1 MINILPT
8 ESSSEPVNLT
18 ESPSKQQSKYFHAP
32 ITNPINSN
40 QLNEDEENENDYIN
54 IDSNVTVTPDHPTI
68 DIVIA
73 FKEHLE
79 RKVTTSRTTSEIS
92 TSNIIKG
99 RIVEGVHGEK
109 ISFDTIVEKIHRAGL
124 YTVEVR
130 SLRKWDKTHKLGY
143 IYLGVGATERRLIL
157 CADDIKYKL
166 LGNPVELKRMAESG
180 RPGVWEPIYTLYPAT
195 GQFANWE
202 TSLYP
207 SVEDNS
213 FFEKRMEDIVYSE
226 MKTNQLPSIQ
236 KFCEHGKDATMT
248 PSLTP
253 FQYIYLP
260 VETFSLCQKPGL
272 NKNNPDER
280 KEKHVRLVCPPS
292 IGNEY
297 KKNKDKRREYYYD
310 LYTRVEES
318 GPNHGSLFRSTD
330 RQRLVMQILTGPVE
344 EKQFGISQGSG
355 LDFNYLLRA
364 KVIKDLYC
372 LHDDVLRN
380 DLLQR
385 WGEFHACCICCH
397 KKKVLHKFGEKYQHC
412 QTSQNLF
419 LLRNYYGE
427 KAAMYFGFVEH
438 LIQSTYHLSILG
450 VGMFIWQIIHF
461 FTEIER
467 RNVAGFIQATNAT
480 REEAL
485 SMLTSSCSLY
495 SYVENYGG
503 NVVASTSQASTVL
516 CPSEY
521 FNLTSALL
529 LYNSTYKNVTIFS
542 TINETINYTRT
553 FESEWNFNSTAML
566 PFLALIVWVYSLLTV
581 VFWRRK
587 QKRYALEWGTN
598 GCEQDESLRW
608 SYKNHPNTHQHIH
621 PVNGSLNY
629 VMYPCRRLNILCK
642 TRSTIFALLLAVFSG
657 VVSIVIL
664 RAALTSSL
672 VSEELQ
678 NWAGIICG
686 VANAVWIT
694 IMGVVWQKI
703 SVQLNDAGKHY
714 LIHGFCFEKKL

>member
-280 KEKHVRLVCPPS
+280 KEKHVMSFMSLTALVSNAYQLCYVAKFDYVLGFVLNDTLRVWCFWIIIFFGYLFWVIIQKILPS
-292 IGNEY
+292 TPSDVKLQVERSTHLATKLIYNRPDEKFETEHFARHDDLSSAEGNELV
-297 KKNKDKRREYYYD
+297 NKIFEHFFPDGTVRPSKE
-310 LYTRVEES
+310 L
-318 GPNHGSLFRSTD
+318 
-330 RQRLVMQILTGPVE
+330 
-344 EKQFGISQGSG
+344 FGIHKEVKE
-355 LDFNYLLRA
+355 DVHHLL
-364 KVIKDLYC
+364 
-372 LHDDVLRN
+372 
-380 DLLQR
+380 
-385 WGEFHACCICCH
+385 
-397 KKKVLHKFGEKYQHC
+397 
-412 QTSQNLF
+412 
-419 LLRNYYGE
+419 
-427 KAAMYFGFVEH
+427 
-438 LIQSTYHLSILG
+438 STILSHHLSPG
-450 VGMFIWQIIHF
+450 K
-461 FTEIER
+461 
-467 RNVAGFIQATNAT
+467 N
-480 REEAL
+480 
-485 SMLTSSCSLY
+485 SS
-495 SYVENYGG
+495 
-503 NVVASTSQASTVL
+503 
-516 CPSEY
+516 
-521 FNLTSALL
+521 
-529 LYNSTYKNVTIFS
+529 
-542 TINETINYTRT
+542 
-553 FESEWNFNSTAML
+553 
-566 PFLALIVWVYSLLTV
+566 
-581 VFWRRK
+581 
-587 QKRYALEWGTN
+587 
-598 GCEQDESLRW
+598 
-608 SYKNHPNTHQHIH
+608 
-621 PVNGSLNY
+621 
-629 VMYPCRRLNILCK
+629 
-642 TRSTIFALLLAVFSG
+642 
-657 VVSIVIL
+657 
-664 RAALTSSL
+664 
-672 VSEELQ
+672 
-678 NWAGIICG
+678 
-686 VANAVWIT
+686 
-694 IMGVVWQKI
+694 
-703 SVQLNDAGKHY
+703 
-714 LIHGFCFEKKL
+714 